1 MADEKSEPSNNTQP
15 SSQAPPPKE
24 PLPSRADPRLL
35 REREAND
42 QSPRINLTGDATPRV
57 RGDG

>member
-1 MADEKSEPSNNTQP
+1 MAEEKSEPRDDAQP
-15 SSQAPPPKE
+15 SKQEPPPKE
-24 PLPSRADPRLL
+24 PLPSRSDPRLV

-42 QSPRINLTGDATPRV
+42 QSPRINLTGDGRPRV